1 VEEKITYTS
10 DGIAIEG
17 LLQRISE
24 KGVVVTHPHPLYGGD
39 MYNPVVAS
47 IIKAF
52 EINGFST
59 LRFNFRGVGHSQ
71 GSHDYGTGE
80 RRDVINAL
88 SFLTKQGITECAL
101 AGYSFGAWVNANM
114 SCHEAAPADTIMVS
128 PPVAF
133 MDFSTIKHLPSLK
146 LVVGGGRDEIGPPK
160 TIEKLLPDWNSNARL
175 EILQSAD
182 HFYTG
187 CLDDLTTVIDN
198 YIRST

>member
-1 VEEKITYTS
+1 MEEKITFTS
-10 DGIAIEG
+10 DDIAIEG
-17 LLQRISE
+17 LLHRISK
-24 KGVVVTHPHPLYGGD
+24 KGVVVTHPHPLYGGN

-47 IIKAF
+47 VIRAF

-80 RRDVINAL
+80 RRDVVNAL
-88 SFLTKQGITECAL
+88 SFLAKQGITACAL

-114 SCHEAAPADTIMVS
+114 SYAEAAPVDTIMVS

-133 MDFSTIKHLPSLK
+133 VDFSSIKYMPALK
-146 LVVGGGRDEIGPPK
+146 LVVAGGRDEIGPSK

-175 EILQSAD
+175 EIIQDAD

-187 CLDDLTTVIDN
+187 CLDDLTTVIDT